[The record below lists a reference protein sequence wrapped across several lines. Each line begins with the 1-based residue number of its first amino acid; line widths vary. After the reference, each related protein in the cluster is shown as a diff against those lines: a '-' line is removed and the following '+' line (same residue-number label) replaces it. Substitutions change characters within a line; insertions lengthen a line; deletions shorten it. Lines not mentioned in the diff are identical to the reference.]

1 MKSKDLNKLRS
12 ENVGG
17 LEKLLA
23 EKKKELALSYADRKA
38 GKEKNLR
45 FSKNLRRDIAQIMT
59 VIRESEII
67 KKEEERTKK
76 SAGTN

>member
-12 ENVGG
+12 EDIDS

-23 EKKKELALSYADRKA
+23 EKKKELGLSYADRKA

-45 FSKNLRRDIAQIMT
+45 LSKNLRRDIAQIMT
-59 VIRESEII
+59 ILRENEIA
-67 KKEEERTKK
+67 KKEAERNKK
-76 SAGTN
+76 ATGAK